1 MQASTGHP
9 LGILP
14 RGNLL
19 VLGGEDTR
27 SIGLGDLAVLSDELL
42 LGILA
47 ELPARTLATAGL
59 ASRALYCFCSH
70 DDLWR
75 TLALE
80 VSMCA
85 TATARELVAA
95 GPHRL

>member
-1 MQASTGHP
+1 MSTDARHP

-14 RGNLL
+14 RGNIFM
-19 VLGGEDTR
+19 LGGVDTR

-42 LGILA
+42 LDIFA
-47 ELPARTLATAGL
+47 ALPAKALAAAGS
-59 ASRALYCFCSH
+59 ASRALYCFCAH

-80 VSMCA
+80 VR
-85 TATARELVAA
+85 ARALS
-95 GPHRL
+95 PSPP